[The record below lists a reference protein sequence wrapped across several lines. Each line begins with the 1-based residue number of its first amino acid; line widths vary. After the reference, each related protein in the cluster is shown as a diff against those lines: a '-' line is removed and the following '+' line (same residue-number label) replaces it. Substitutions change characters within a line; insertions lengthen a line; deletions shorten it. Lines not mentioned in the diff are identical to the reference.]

1 MTEREG
7 VEGSQLSQALD
18 FVPLRQRVLGLR
30 GPLHGEKNINGSYVF
45 PWSLVI
51 PLAEVIV
58 ID

>member
-30 GPLHGEKNINGSYVF
+30 EPLHGEKIINGSYVF
-45 PWSLVI
+45 PWLLVI
-51 PLAEVIV
+51 PLAEVTV